1 MEKKGGRISLAVKL
15 NALIAAAIII
25 TTVGLILASGN
36 TYTLTIERVFS
47 KESDKVLDRVTLHMD
62 PEEIDNLR
70 EAIDTPEF
78 ETVREEAESKD
89 DGRIIQTWLRRK
101 PSHFADERHYDSDFP
116 VETLYSDYLEL
127 YSYLTY
133 AIRFSTS
140 ERLFL
145 FYEKD
150 GQKHILADANMTVL
164 GIGTVDYSGPDL
176 DEYTYD
182 EISRGVIYEENG
194 AWLFCKGA
202 EMFRE
207 ENGEQIPVCVAAVI
221 YDVDYIVRGRSQFVL
236 YTILIAIVLTAIVIL
251 ITFLLLRR
259 TVVAP
264 LKQLA
269 DGAVA
274 FGKGE
279 GVLTK
284 DDVISMDFRA
294 DDEIGDLYTE
304 IRSMQE
310 RIVDYTNNLATA
322 TAEKERVGTELRMA
336 AHIQE
341 TMLPHNQA
349 ELSERPE
356 FDLAASMEPAKEV
369 GGDFYDYFMIDD
381 DHLAVLIADV
391 SEKGVPASLFMMAS
405 KIMIGYRTKLGGSP
419 REILEAANEEIF
431 LHNASRM
438 FITVWIGILDIR
450 TGHMVCSNAGH
461 EYPEIR
467 GQDGQFHTLK
477 DEHGL
482 VMGIK
487 SGMRYTDYELILK
500 PGDAVFVYTD
510 GVTDAKNRQGEFY
523 GDARIGAVL
532 NEKPLEKAEDI
543 IGAIREDME
552 RFTEGAEQFDDITML
567 ALIYCGNGGQTAE
580 AEDPAGN

>member
-15 NALIAAAIII
+15 NALITAAVVI
-25 TTVGLILASGN
+25 TTVGLILTSGN
-36 TYTLTIERVFS
+36 AYTLTIENVFS

-62 PEEIDNLR
+62 PDEIDNLKQ
-70 EAIDTPEF
+70 AVDTPEF
-78 ETVREEAESKD
+78 EAVRDEAVKQND
-89 DGRIIQTWLRRK
+89 DRIVQTWLRRQ
-101 PSHFADERHYDSDFP
+101 PSHFADTRHYDTDFP
-116 VETLYSDYLEL
+116 EETLYNDYLEL

-150 GQKHILADANMTVL
+150 GAKHILADAGMTVL
-164 GIGTVDYSGPDL
+164 DIGTVDRSGPDP
-176 DEYTYD
+176 DEYTYE
-182 EISRGVIYEENG
+182 EIARGVIYEEG
-194 AWLFCKGA
+194 GLWLFCKGVA
-202 EMFRE
+202 MYGR
-207 ENGEQIPVCVAAVI
+207 ENGGEMPVCTAAVI
-221 YDVDYIVRGRSQFVL
+221 YDVDYIVRGRAQFIL
-236 YTILIAIVLTAIVIL
+236 YTILVAMILTLLVIL

-259 TVVAP
+259 TVIAP

-274 FGKGE
+274 FGKGQD
-279 GVLTK
+279 VLTK
-284 DDVISMDFRA
+284 DDMISMNIRS
-294 DDEIGDLYTE
+294 DDEIGDLYSE

-310 RIVDYTNNLATA
+310 RIVDYTNNLASA

-341 TMLPHNQA
+341 TMLPHNQE

-356 FDLAASMEPAKEV
+356 FDLAASMNPAKEV

-405 KIMIGYRTKLGGSP
+405 KILIGYRTKLGGSP
-419 REILEAANEEIF
+419 GEILEAANEEIF
-431 LHNASRM
+431 LHNASKM
-438 FITVWIGILDIR
+438 FITAWIGILDIR

-461 EYPEIR
+461 EYPEVR
-467 GQDGQFHTLK
+467 EQDGRFHTLK

-487 SGMRYTDYELILK
+487 SGMKYTDYELILE

-510 GVTDAKNRQGEFY
+510 GVTDAKNGRGEFY
-523 GDARIGAVL
+523 GIERTEAAL
-532 NEKPLEKAEDI
+532 NEKPGNTAEEI
-543 IGAIREDME
+543 VSMLREDMDQ
-552 RFTEGAEQFDDITML
+552 FTEGAEQFDDITML
-567 ALIYCGNGGQTAE
+567 CLIYQGNENTQAE
-580 AEDPAGN
+580 